1 MQNYKTLHLIVPT
14 TAIGSTPHE
23 PKKPREQ
30 PDETHD
36 TSKTPKNVT
45 KQFHEQSQP
54 GNGRSV
60 EKSENAVEPE
70 HPMQNEFEFDHA
82 ALHDRNLK
90 TFQWVTMFTP
100 MNTPTTT
107 PAIPVAAFHADIPEI
122 KLDALIYW
130 QTEAVDD
137 AKHIKAPVFP
147 YSHASLGDRYEH
159 VSRIDRGEPAD
170 SDAERLAVLEG
181 LAWASPQS
189 GALVDLSVA
198 QEL

>member
-1 MQNYKTLHLIVPT
+1 MQDCKTLHKKAPT
-14 TAIGSTPHE
+14 TALGSTPHE

-45 KQFHEQSQP
+45 KQFHEQPQP

-60 EKSENAVEPE
+60 KKSKNAIGQA
-70 HPMQNEFEFDHA
+70 HPVQNEFEFDHA

-90 TFQWVTMFTP
+90 TSQWLTMFTP

-122 KLDALIYW
+122 KLDALIYG

-147 YSHASLGDRYEH
+147 YSHASLGVWYEH
-159 VSRIDRGEPAD
+159 VSRIDDEPAD
-170 SDAERLAVLEG
+170 SDAERLAMLEG
-181 LAWASPQS
+181 LAWASSQS